1 MALLYMRG
9 RFIRISSTDDT
20 KYMPI
25 IHAIKRTSMF
35 E

>member
-1 MALLYMRG
+1 MAFRYMRG
-9 RFIRISSTDDT
+9 RFMRMRRTDDT

-25 IHAIKRTSMF
+25 IQAMNKTSMF